1 MWAPSWQSRTFSIRP
16 VSRYNQIIIGPSDM
30 NSLSF
35 SSTKPW
41 VANTTAELVAITPS
55 NWDQKQVVHVQ
66 HVLRR

>member
-1 MWAPSWQSRTFSIRP
+1 
-16 VSRYNQIIIGPSDM
+16 M

-55 NWDQKQVVHVQ
+55 NWDQKQVVNV
-66 HVLRR
+66 RR